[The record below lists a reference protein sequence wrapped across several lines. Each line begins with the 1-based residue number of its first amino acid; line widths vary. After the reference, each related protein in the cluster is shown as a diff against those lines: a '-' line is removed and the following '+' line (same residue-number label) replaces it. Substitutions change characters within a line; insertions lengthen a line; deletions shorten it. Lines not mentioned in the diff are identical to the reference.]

1 MCSQRAHY
9 SDNIQILSA
18 KMGSIDA
25 SYQDDAQ
32 KIVAERHLAN
42 RTLWIHDKPVL
53 LTGPGCDLDAANSAS
68 CDLMVKGAPVPAVH
82 VAAKPH
88 QSPPI
93 APAANVCE
101 TITDLPS
108 APTTAS
114 DKHPPPLQRADL
126 LKALDDYTA
135 ALAAIRKAQDRADLD
150 NAAAQASAAV
160 GALAQSAPIPYG
172 AAAGPVAKASSSAV
186 LWLVGQDLGY
196 RRLHE
201 LQNATRIACEPMD
214 VLADALEVVLE
225 EQRDASIDAVSK
237 KIEVATGPAGAA
249 LNQRLDDLMNQ
260 RDAIETAATDAV
272 LAPTRGHCG
281 GATLKSLA
289 AQMKTTAQQ
298 LPAATHVLTATATV
312 LSTTE
317 TVLSLGKQFS
327 GTAARSCHSWKI

>member
-1 MCSQRAHY
+1 
-9 SDNIQILSA
+9 
-18 KMGSIDA
+18 
-25 SYQDDAQ
+25 
-32 KIVAERHLAN
+32 
-42 RTLWIHDKPVL
+42 
-53 LTGPGCDLDAANSAS
+53 
-68 CDLMVKGAPVPAVH
+68 
-82 VAAKPH
+82 
-88 QSPPI
+88 
-93 APAANVCE
+93 
-101 TITDLPS
+101 
-108 APTTAS
+108 
-114 DKHPPPLQRADL
+114 

-201 LQNATRIACEPMD
+201 LQNATGIACEPMD
-214 VLADALEVVLE
+214 VLADVLEVVLE

-281 GATLKSLA
+281 GGHTEIARGADEDNRPATPCGYPCA
-289 AQMKTTAQQ
+289 DCDRNGFIHDRNGFV
-298 LPAATHVLTATATV
+298 P
-312 LSTTE
+312 
-317 TVLSLGKQFS
+317 
-327 GTAARSCHSWKI
+327 R